1 MMLHITFAIHR
12 DIINSARTPVVAT
25 ESSGHF
31 RKFLCRTLFILSIT
45 SAAMSQESAD
55 ASGWHE
61 KDAGVRFRIEK
72 DYSHSLI
79 PDVSLFDISPDKKSE
94 NVKNWIDEHRWNER
108 YRINGKLC
116 QNFLPSFGSSFIT
129 YNLDRD
135 FIHFVARAAIV
146 DGADPNT
153 SVTFEVYAD
162 KRLIFRA
169 GPLTPQKPVAE
180 INTSIPARSKQLRLI
195 TKAPEN
201 KYLNRA
207 KWVDPGFM
215 LRGEYPEVSLV
226 RLYAPGHNPE
236 DFNPVVIATNSGAG
250 VNSMVLSA
258 GRGEPMDILFESPKA
273 NPSYLVYL
281 VPKDKRTNTSQSWE
295 PKAGLVLQ
303 TKWAMQGLRSTDR
316 LPEFLEA
323 FNGTAKPVGSSLVD
337 DIHHAFSIHLLPE
350 YETPQ
355 QDGFGFH
362 HYKGFFKADKNGQY
376 SFATISYFD
385 SYISVDDKPV
395 VEWPGKHDIN
405 TARRG
410 EKQGTISLEPGIHK
424 LEYFLCSPWQ
434 EMFAVAAW
442 KKPNEEFRVMTRTDF
457 AGAGRFRAVSADLS
471 EPNQAY
477 AAFEW
482 LPIDD
487 FRLEQ
492 TGPCFVAMQ
501 FDAIRP
507 DPLTRYSYRWA
518 FDDGTTAEGE
528 TVEHVFLRPGLR
540 KVRLEVALQG
550 KVLAGSEHEVYVHP
564 TWDKCFMNMNDT
576 DSFDKVIRQRNLDKA
591 PPKDL
596 VNLFI
601 LADKADRPGWKEL
614 ATTGLTGNLAAL
626 VQEFEDTDFLF
637 DFGRYLL
644 GPKLKQYGKSL
655 ELFNRLRQ
663 KSNAEISVRQQ
674 AGICEAEILTAYFG
688 KNDQALAVLE
698 QLPAADSMRDELA
711 RSSAL
716 AKAQATL
723 GLGRTTEAVELV
735 EQLSATSNSAG
746 KANLKVKH
754 AGLIRHARVLAENQD
769 DPNQLD
775 YAMANIETVVAED
788 PAKIFSP
795 GVNLVKLDIHLA
807 RAEFQAAFHLT
818 ERLKNLQLSDY
829 DIAEVLA
836 RQVIASC
843 GLKDIQKAKAVYA
856 QLNNDYPYSPAIEKA
871 KQAIIQALGRQ

>member
-1 MMLHITFAIHR
+1 MMLSLALTIRRNITTA
-12 DIINSARTPVVAT
+12 AQTP
-25 ESSGHF
+25 GHF
-31 RKFLCRTLFILSIT
+31 RKFLCCALVALSIT
-45 SAAMSQESAD
+45 AAAISQEPAGT
-55 ASGWHE
+55 SGWHE
-61 KDAGVRFRIEK
+61 NDAGLRFRIEK

-79 PDVSLFDISPDKKSE
+79 PDVSLLDIPPDKKSK
-94 NVKNWIDEHRWNER
+94 NVKKWIDENRWIKR
-108 YRINGKLC
+108 YQINGKLC
-116 QNFLPSFGSSFIT
+116 QNILPSFGSSFIT
-129 YNLDRD
+129 YNLNRNY
-135 FIHFVARAAIV
+135 IHFVARAGIV
-146 DGADPNT
+146 DRADPNT
-153 SVTFEVYAD
+153 SVIFEVYAD

-169 GPLTPQKPVAE
+169 GPLTPQKPLAE

-195 TKAPEN
+195 TKASES

-215 LRGEYPEVSLV
+215 LRGRYPEVSLV
-226 RLYAPGHNPE
+226 RLYSPGHNPDNFVPE
-236 DFNPVVIATNSGAG
+236 IIATNSGAG

-303 TKWAMQGLRSTDR
+303 TKWAKRGLRSSDR

-323 FNGTAKPVGSSLVD
+323 FNNAPKSVGHSLVN
-337 DIHHAFSIHLLPE
+337 DIHDAFGIHLLPE

-355 QDGFGFH
+355 QGGFGLH
-362 HYKGFFKADKNGQY
+362 HYKGFFKTDKNGKY
-376 SFATISYFD
+376 RFATISRYD
-385 SYISVDDKPV
+385 SYISVDDKLV
-395 VEWPGKHDIN
+395 VGWPGRHDVN
-405 TARRG
+405 KARRG
-410 EKQGTISLEPGIHK
+410 EKQGAISLKPGVHK

-457 AGAGRFRAVSADLS
+457 VGVGRFKAISADLS

-482 LPIDD
+482 SAVDE

-492 TGPCFVAMQ
+492 TGPCFVTMQ

-507 DPLTRYSYRWA
+507 DPLTRYSYQWA

-528 TVEHVFLRPGLR
+528 TVEHVFLRSGLR
-540 KVRLEVALQG
+540 KVRLQIALED
-550 KVLAGSEHEVYVHP
+550 KTLAKSEHEIYVHP
-564 TWDKCFMNMNDT
+564 SWDKCFMNLNDT
-576 DSFDKVIRQRNLDKA
+576 DHFDKVIRQRNLNKA
-591 PPKDL
+591 PPEDL

-601 LADKADRPGWKEL
+601 LADKAARPGWKEL
-614 ATTGLTGNLAAL
+614 ATTSLTGNLAGL
-626 VQEFEDTDFLF
+626 VQESEDTNFIF

-644 GPKLKQYGKSL
+644 GPELKKYGKSL

-663 KSNAEISVRQQ
+663 NPNAKTSVRQK

-698 QLPAADSMRDELA
+698 QLPAANSIRDDLA
-711 RSSAL
+711 HRLAL
-716 AKAQATL
+716 AKAQAML
-723 GLGRTTEAVELV
+723 GLGRTNEAVELV

-754 AGLIRHARVLAENQD
+754 TGLIRHARVLTENQN

-795 GVNLVKLDIHLA
+795 GLNLVKLDIHLA

-843 GLKDIQKAKAVYA
+843 GMKNLEKAKAVYA
-856 QLNNDYPYSPAIEKA
+856 RLSNDYPYSPATEKA
-871 KQAIIQALGRQ
+871 KQAIIQALSRQ

>member
-1 MMLHITFAIHR
+1 MMLSVALKILRNITTAPQ
-12 DIINSARTPVVAT
+12 TL
-25 ESSGHF
+25 GHF
-31 RKFLCRTLFILSIT
+31 RKFLCRVLVVLSIT
-45 SAAMSQESAD
+45 VSAISQEPAGT
-55 ASGWHE
+55 SGWHE
-61 KDAGVRFRIEK
+61 NDAGLRFRIEK

-79 PDVSLFDISPDKKSE
+79 PDVSLLDIPPDKKSK
-94 NVKNWIDEHRWNER
+94 NVKEWIDKNRWIKR
-108 YRINGKLC
+108 YQINGKLC
-116 QNFLPSFGSSFIT
+116 QNILPSFGSGFIT
-129 YNLDRD
+129 YNLNRD
-135 FIHFVARAAIV
+135 YIHFVARAGIV

-169 GPLTPQKPVAE
+169 GPLTPQKPLAE
-180 INTSIPARSKQLRLI
+180 INTSIPAGSKQLRLI
-195 TKAPEN
+195 TKSPEN
-201 KYLNRA
+201 NYLGRA

-215 LRGEYPEVSLV
+215 LRGGYPEVSLV
-226 RLYAPGHNPE
+226 RLYAPGHNLE
-236 DFNPVVIATNSGAG
+236 DFVPEVIATNSGAR
-250 VNSMVLSA
+250 VNSLVLSA

-281 VPKDKRTNTSQSWE
+281 VPKDKRTNPSQSWE
-295 PKAGLVLQ
+295 PRAGLVLQ
-303 TKWAMQGLRSTDR
+303 TKWARQGLRSSDR

-323 FNGTAKPVGSSLVD
+323 FNGAAKPVASSLVD
-337 DIHHAFSIHLLPE
+337 DIHHAFGIHLLPE

-355 QDGFGFH
+355 QGGFGLH
-362 HYKGFFKADKNGQY
+362 HYKGFFKTDKNGKY
-376 SFATISYFD
+376 RFATISRYD

-395 VEWPGKHDIN
+395 VGWPGRHDVN
-405 TARRG
+405 KARRG
-410 EKQGTISLEPGIHK
+410 EKQGTISLEPGVHK

-442 KKPNEEFRVMTRTDF
+442 KKPSEEFRVMTRTDF
-457 AGAGRFRAVSADLS
+457 VGVGRFKAVSADLG
-471 EPNQAY
+471 EPNQVY

-482 LPIDD
+482 SPIDD

-492 TGPCFVAMQ
+492 TGPCFVTMQ

-507 DPLTRYSYRWA
+507 DPLTRYSYRWV

-528 TVEHVFLRPGLR
+528 TVKHVFLRSGLR
-540 KVRLEVALQG
+540 KVRLEIDLQG
-550 KVLAGSEHEVYVHP
+550 KVLARSEHEVYVHP
-564 TWDKCFMNMNDT
+564 PWDKCFMNMNDT

-591 PPKDL
+591 PPKDM

-601 LADKADRPGWKEL
+601 LADKADRPGWKER

-626 VQEFEDTDFLF
+626 VQESEDTDFIF

-644 GPKLKQYGKSL
+644 GPERKQYGKSL

-663 KSNAEISVRQQ
+663 KSNAEISVRQK

-688 KNDQALAVLE
+688 KNDQALAVFK
-698 QLPAADSMRDELA
+698 QLPAADSMRNELA
-711 RSSAL
+711 RRSAL
-716 AKAQATL
+716 AKAQAML
-723 GLGRTTEAVELV
+723 GLGWTTEAVEIV
-735 EQLSATSNSAG
+735 EQLSATSNSTG
-746 KANLKVKH
+746 KDNLKVKH
-754 AGLIRHARVLAENQD
+754 AGLVRHARVLAENQN

-795 GVNLVKLDIHLA
+795 GVNLVKLDILLA

-843 GLKDIQKAKAVYA
+843 GLKDLEKAKAVYA
-856 QLNNDYPYSPAIEKA
+856 QLSNDYPYSPATDKA

>member
-1 MMLHITFAIHR
+1 MLTVALKILRNTTTAAQTLRFFR
-12 DIINSARTPVVAT
+12 DILCCAVVV
-25 ESSGHF
+25 
-31 RKFLCRTLFILSIT
+31 LSIT
-45 SAAMSQESAD
+45 ADAMSQEPAGT
-55 ASGWHE
+55 SGWHE
-61 KDAGVRFRIEK
+61 NDAGLRFRIEK

-79 PDVSLFDISPDKKSE
+79 PDVSLLDIEPDKKSK
-94 NVKNWIDEHRWNER
+94 NVKKWIDENRWIKR
-108 YRINGKLC
+108 YQINGKLC
-116 QNFLPSFGSSFIT
+116 QNILPSFGSGFIT
-129 YNLDRD
+129 YNLNRD
-135 FIHFVARAAIV
+135 YIHFVARAGIV

-169 GPLTPQKPVAE
+169 GPLTPQKPLAE
-180 INTSIPARSKQLRLI
+180 INTAIPARSKQIRLI

-201 KYLNRA
+201 KYLSRA

-226 RLYAPGHNPE
+226 RLYVPGHNPD
-236 DFNPVVIATNSGAG
+236 DFVPEVIATNSGAR
-250 VNSMVLSA
+250 VNSTVLSA

-281 VPKDKRTNTSQSWE
+281 VPKNKRTNTSQSWE
-295 PKAGLVLQ
+295 PRTGLVLR
-303 TKWAMQGLRSTDR
+303 TKWAKKGLRSSDR
-316 LPEFLEA
+316 LPEFMKA
-323 FNGTAKPVGSSLVD
+323 FNGAAKPVGSSLVD
-337 DIHHAFSIHLLPE
+337 DIHHAFGIHPLPE
-350 YETPQ
+350 YETPRQ
-355 QDGFGFH
+355 GGFGFH
-362 HYKGFFKADKNGQY
+362 HYTGFFKVDKNGKY
-376 SFATISYFD
+376 RFATISRYD
-385 SYISVDDKPV
+385 SYISVDDNLV
-395 VEWPGKHDIN
+395 VGWPGRHDVN
-405 TARRG
+405 RARRG
-410 EKQGTISLEPGIHK
+410 EKQGTISLEPGVHK
-424 LEYFLCSPWQ
+424 LEYFLCSPWP

-442 KKPNEEFRVMTRTDF
+442 KKPGEELRVMTRTDF
-457 AGAGRFRAVSADLS
+457 VGVGRFKAVSADLG
-471 EPNQAY
+471 EPNQVY

-482 LPIDD
+482 SAVDD

-501 FDAIRP
+501 FDAVRP
-507 DPLTRYSYRWA
+507 DPLTRYSYRWS

-540 KVRLEVALQG
+540 KVRLEVGLQG
-550 KVLAGSEHEVYVHP
+550 KTLAINEHEVYVHP
-564 TWDKCFMNMNDT
+564 QWDKCFMNISDT
-576 DSFDKVIRQRNLDKA
+576 DSFNKVIRQRNLDKA

-614 ATTGLTGNLAAL
+614 ATTGLSGNLAGL
-626 VQEFEDTDFLF
+626 VQESGDTDFLF

-644 GPKLKQYGKSL
+644 GPELKQYGKSL
-655 ELFNRLRQ
+655 ELFNLLRQ
-663 KSNAEISVRQQ
+663 KSNAETSVRQQ
-674 AGICEAEILTAYFG
+674 AGICETEILTAYFG

-698 QLPAADSMRDELA
+698 QLPAADSMRDDLA
-711 RSSAL
+711 ARLAL
-716 AKAQATL
+716 AKAQAML

-735 EQLSATSNSAG
+735 EQLSALSNSAD

-754 AGLIRHARVLAENQD
+754 TGLIRHARVLAENQD

-795 GVNLVKLDIHLA
+795 GLNLVKLDIHLA
-807 RAEFQAAFHLT
+807 RAEFQAVFHLT

-836 RQVIASC
+836 RQVFASC
-843 GLKDIQKAKAVYA
+843 GLKNVEKAKAVYA
-856 QLNNDYPYSPAIEKA
+856 QLSNDYPYNPATEKA
-871 KQAIIQALGRQ
+871 KQAIIQAIGRQ